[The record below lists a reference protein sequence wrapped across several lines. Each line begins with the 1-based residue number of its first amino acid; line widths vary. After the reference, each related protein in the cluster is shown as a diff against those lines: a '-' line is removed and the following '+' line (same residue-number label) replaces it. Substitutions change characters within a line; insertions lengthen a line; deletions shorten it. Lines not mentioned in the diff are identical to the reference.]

1 MSNRRPYSVNSYA
14 EIAAASEARQAP
26 YLAAFARGRI
36 EGKRPELITRL
47 DNIKTLCL
55 DVAELLD
62 HMDSDNAAHLAVD
75 TRSLSARL
83 RLVEQ
88 ELLSAADALADQLG
102 LVGTQ

>member
-1 MSNRRPYSVNSYA
+1 MKRQPYSVNSFA
-14 EIAAASEARQAP
+14 ELEAARDPHQAER
-26 YLAAFARGRI
+26 LAAFARGRI

-102 LVGTQ
+102 LVATQ